1 MIKKKFRIYLFLFIP
16 FLLNSCSIAGSWVY
30 ERIDSYLADYFI
42 EFADFNQI
50 QKQEINKTSKE
61 FHDWFSESELPKIK
75 GLLLELKNIDPNNPK
90 REISLAYEMGELIFA
105 RANGY
110 FEEPIIQFTK
120 GMTDKQID
128 QMKQHFET
136 IRKER
141 EEERKKEKKNYKQ
154 RISENFVSGFNRVG
168 IKLDDSQLMLID
180 GKLNNYAEVR
190 EEWSN
195 LQKIWIDEF
204 IDLLRQ
210 KDADEYSTMM
220 LNYLRSLENLG
231 SSEFR
236 DKIEGNEKL
245 SLEIINATFM
255 TLNEKQL
262 KSFKRNMDIYI
273 KSINRILSNRGINT
287 DPIG

>member
-1 MIKKKFRIYLFLFIP
+1 MFKKKFRIYLFLLIP
-16 FLLNSCSIAGSWVY
+16 FLLTSCSIAGSWVY
-30 ERIDSYLADYFI
+30 ERIDSYLADYFF

-210 KDADEYSTMM
+210 KDADEYSTKM

-236 DKIEGNEKL
+236 DKIESNEKL

>member
-141 EEERKKEKKNYKQ
+141 EEELKKEKKNYKQ

-210 KDADEYSTMM
+210 KDAEEYSTMM

>member
-1 MIKKKFRIYLFLFIP
+1 MIKKKFRIYLFLLIP

-61 FHDWFSESELPKIK
+61 FHDWFSESELPKLK

-105 RANGY
+105 RANRY

-120 GMTDKQID
+120 GITDKQID

-210 KDADEYSTMM
+210 KDADEYSTKM

-236 DKIEGNEKL
+236 DKIESNEKL

-262 KSFKRNMDIYI
+262 KSFKRNVDIYI

>member
-1 MIKKKFRIYLFLFIP
+1 MIKKKFRIYLFLLIP

-141 EEERKKEKKNYKQ
+141 EEELKKEKKTYKQ

-210 KDADEYSTMM
+210 KDADEYSTKM

-236 DKIEGNEKL
+236 DKIESNEKL

>member
-1 MIKKKFRIYLFLFIP
+1 MIKKKLKIYLFLLIP

-168 IKLDDSQLMLID
+168 IKLDDSQLMLIE

-195 LQKIWIDEF
+195 LQKVWIDEF

-210 KDADEYSTMM
+210 RDADEYNSMM

-236 DKIEGNEKL
+236 DKIESNEKL

-255 TLNEKQL
+255 TLSEKQL

-273 KSINRILSNRGINT
+273 KSINRILLNRGINT

>member
-1 MIKKKFRIYLFLFIP
+1 MFKKKLRIYLFLLIP

-61 FHDWFSESELPKIK
+61 FHDWFSESELPKIQ

-120 GMTDKQID
+120 GITDKQID

-210 KDADEYSTMM
+210 KDADEYSTKM

-236 DKIEGNEKL
+236 DKIESNEKL

-262 KSFKRNMDIYI
+262 KSFKKNMDIYI

>member
-1 MIKKKFRIYLFLFIP
+1 MFKKKFRNYLFLLIP

-105 RANGY
+105 RANEY

-120 GMTDKQID
+120 GITDKQID

-141 EEERKKEKKNYKQ
+141 EEERKKEKKIYKQ
-154 RISENFVSGFNRVG
+154 RILENFVSGFNRVG
-168 IKLDDSQLMLID
+168 IKLDDSQLMLIE

-210 KDADEYSTMM
+210 KDADEYSTKM

-236 DKIEGNEKL
+236 DKIESNEKL

>member
-1 MIKKKFRIYLFLFIP
+1 MIKKNFRIYLFLLIP

-120 GMTDKQID
+120 GITDKQID

-168 IKLDDSQLMLID
+168 IKLDDSQLMLIE

>member
-1 MIKKKFRIYLFLFIP
+1 MFKKKFRIYLFLLIP

-141 EEERKKEKKNYKQ
+141 EEELKKEKKNYKQ

-168 IKLDDSQLMLID
+168 IKLDDSQLMLIE
-180 GKLNNYAEVR
+180 GKLNRYAEVR

-210 KDADEYSTMM
+210 KDADEYSTKMQ
-220 LNYLRSLENLG
+220 NYLRSLENLG

-236 DKIEGNEKL
+236 DKIESNEKL

>member
-210 KDADEYSTMM
+210 KDAEEYSTMM

>member
-1 MIKKKFRIYLFLFIP
+1 MFKKKFRIYLFLLIP

-154 RISENFVSGFNRVG
+154 RILENFVSGFNRVG
-168 IKLDDSQLMLID
+168 IKLDDSQLMLIE

>member
-42 EFADFNQI
+42 EFADFNQM

-141 EEERKKEKKNYKQ
+141 EEERKKEKKIYKQ
-154 RISENFVSGFNRVG
+154 RILENFVSGFNRVG
-168 IKLDDSQLMLID
+168 IKLDDSQLMLIE

-273 KSINRILSNRGINT
+273 KSINRILSNRGINA

>member
-1 MIKKKFRIYLFLFIP
+1 MFKKKFRIYLFLFIP

-154 RISENFVSGFNRVG
+154 RILENFVSGFNRVG
-168 IKLDDSQLMLID
+168 IKLDDSQLMLIE

>member
-1 MIKKKFRIYLFLFIP
+1 MIKKKFRIYLFLLIP

-90 REISLAYEMGELIFA
+90 REISLAYEMGELIFS
-105 RANGY
+105 RANRY

-168 IKLDDSQLMLID
+168 IKLDDSQLMLIES
-180 GKLNNYAEVR
+180 KLNKYAEVR

-220 LNYLRSLENLG
+220 LNYLRSLESLG

-236 DKIEGNEKL
+236 DKIESNEKL

>member
-61 FHDWFSESELPKIK
+61 FHDWFSENELPKIK

-154 RISENFVSGFNRVG
+154 RILENFVSGFNRVG
-168 IKLDDSQLMLID
+168 IKLDDSQLMLIE

>member
-141 EEERKKEKKNYKQ
+141 EEERKKEKKIYKQ
-154 RISENFVSGFNRVG
+154 RILENFVSGFNRVG
-168 IKLDDSQLMLID
+168 IKLDDSQLMLIE

-195 LQKIWIDEF
+195 LQKIWINEF

-273 KSINRILSNRGINT
+273 KSINRILSNRGINA

>member
-1 MIKKKFRIYLFLFIP
+1 MFKKKFRIYLFLLIP

-120 GMTDKQID
+120 GITDKQID

>member
-1 MIKKKFRIYLFLFIP
+1 MFKKKFRIYLFLLIP

-141 EEERKKEKKNYKQ
+141 EEERKKEKKIYKQ
-154 RISENFVSGFNRVG
+154 RILDNFVSGFNRVG
-168 IKLDDSQLMLID
+168 IKLDDSQLMLIE

>member
-1 MIKKKFRIYLFLFIP
+1 MFKKKFRIYLFLLIP

-120 GMTDKQID
+120 GITDKQID
-128 QMKQHFET
+128 QIKQHFET

-154 RISENFVSGFNRVG
+154 RILENFVSGFNRVG
-168 IKLDDSQLMLID
+168 IKLDDSQLMLIE

-210 KDADEYSTMM
+210 KDADEYSTKM

-236 DKIEGNEKL
+236 DKIESNEKL

>member
-75 GLLLELKNIDPNNPK
+75 VLLLELKNIDPNNPK

-141 EEERKKEKKNYKQ
+141 EEELKKEKKNYKQ

-210 KDADEYSTMM
+210 KDTDEYSTKM

-236 DKIEGNEKL
+236 DKIESNEKL
-245 SLEIINATFM
+245 TLEIINATFM
-255 TLNEKQL
+255 TLNERQL

>member
-1 MIKKKFRIYLFLFIP
+1 MFKKKFRIYLFLLIP

-30 ERIDSYLADYFI
+30 ERIDSYLSDYFI

-168 IKLDDSQLMLID
+168 IKLDDSQLMLIE

>member
-1 MIKKKFRIYLFLFIP
+1 MFKKKLRIYLFLLIP

-42 EFADFNQI
+42 EFADYNQI

-120 GMTDKQID
+120 GITDKQID

-210 KDADEYSTMM
+210 KDADEYSTKM

-236 DKIEGNEKL
+236 DKIESNEKL

>member
-1 MIKKKFRIYLFLFIP
+1 MIKKKFRIYLFLLIP

-141 EEERKKEKKNYKQ
+141 EEELKKDKKDYKQ
-154 RISENFVSGFNRVG
+154 RILENFVSGFNRVG
-168 IKLDDSQLMLID
+168 IKLDDSQLMLIE

-210 KDADEYSTMM
+210 KDADEYSTKM

-236 DKIEGNEKL
+236 DKIESNEKL

>member
-1 MIKKKFRIYLFLFIP
+1 MIKKKFRIYLFLFTP

-273 KSINRILSNRGINT
+273 KSINKILSNRGINT

>member
-1 MIKKKFRIYLFLFIP
+1 MIKKKIRIYLFLLTP
-16 FLLNSCSIAGSWVY
+16 FLLSSCSIAGSWVY
-30 ERIDSYLADYFI
+30 ERIDSYLADYFV

-50 QKQEINKTSKE
+50 QKLEINKTTKE

-120 GMTDKQID
+120 GITDKQID
-128 QMKQHFET
+128 QIKQHFET

-154 RISENFVSGFNRVG
+154 RILENFVSGFNRVG
-168 IKLDDSQLMLID
+168 IKLDDSQLMLIE

-210 KDADEYSTMM
+210 KDADEYSTKM

-236 DKIEGNEKL
+236 DKIESNEKL

>member
-168 IKLDDSQLMLID
+168 IKLDDSQLMLIE

-210 KDADEYSTMM
+210 RDADEYNSMM

>member
-1 MIKKKFRIYLFLFIP
+1 M
-16 FLLNSCSIAGSWVY
+16 
-30 ERIDSYLADYFI
+30 
-42 EFADFNQI
+42 
-50 QKQEINKTSKE
+50 
-61 FHDWFSESELPKIK
+61 
-75 GLLLELKNIDPNNPK
+75 LELKNIDPNNPK

-141 EEERKKEKKNYKQ
+141 EEERKKEKKIYKQ
-154 RISENFVSGFNRVG
+154 RILDNFVSGFNRVG
-168 IKLDDSQLMLID
+168 IKLDDSQLMLIE

>member
-1 MIKKKFRIYLFLFIP
+1 MIKKKLKIYLFLLIP

-50 QKQEINKTSKE
+50 QKLEIKKTSKE

-220 LNYLRSLENLG
+220 LNYLKSLENLG

>member
-141 EEERKKEKKNYKQ
+141 EEELKKDKKDYKQ
-154 RISENFVSGFNRVG
+154 RILENFVSGFNRVG

-210 KDADEYSTMM
+210 KDADEYSTKM

-236 DKIEGNEKL
+236 DKIESNEKL

>member
-75 GLLLELKNIDPNNPK
+75 GLLLELKKIDPNNPK

-105 RANGY
+105 RANEY

-120 GMTDKQID
+120 GITDKQID

-141 EEERKKEKKNYKQ
+141 EEERKKEKKIYKQ
-154 RISENFVSGFNRVG
+154 RILENFVSGFNRVG
-168 IKLDDSQLMLID
+168 IKLDDSQLMLIE

-236 DKIEGNEKL
+236 DKIESNEKL

>member
-1 MIKKKFRIYLFLFIP
+1 MFKKKFRIYLFLLIP

-105 RANGY
+105 RANEY

-120 GMTDKQID
+120 GMTDQQID

-141 EEERKKEKKNYKQ
+141 EEELKKEKKNYKQ

-168 IKLDDSQLMLID
+168 IKLDDSQLMLIE
-180 GKLNNYAEVR
+180 GKLNRYAEVR

-220 LNYLRSLENLG
+220 VNYLRSLENLG

-236 DKIEGNEKL
+236 DKIESNEKL

>member
-1 MIKKKFRIYLFLFIP
+1 MFKKKFRNYLFLLIP

-42 EFADFNQI
+42 EFAEFNQI

-141 EEERKKEKKNYKQ
+141 EEERKKEKKIYKQ
-154 RISENFVSGFNRVG
+154 RILENFVSGFNRVG
-168 IKLDDSQLMLID
+168 IKLDDSQLMLIE

>member
-1 MIKKKFRIYLFLFIP
+1 MIKKKFRIYLFLLIP

-120 GMTDKQID
+120 GITDKQID

-168 IKLDDSQLMLID
+168 IKLDDSQLMLIE

-210 KDADEYSTMM
+210 KDADEYSTKMQ
-220 LNYLRSLENLG
+220 NYLRSLENLG

-236 DKIEGNEKL
+236 DKIESNEKL

>member
-120 GMTDKQID
+120 GITDKQID

-136 IRKER
+136 IRKEI

-210 KDADEYSTMM
+210 KDADEYSTKM

-236 DKIEGNEKL
+236 DKIESNEKL

>member
-1 MIKKKFRIYLFLFIP
+1 MIKKKFRIYLFLFTP

-120 GMTDKQID
+120 GITDKQID

-210 KDADEYSTMM
+210 KDADEYSTKM

-236 DKIEGNEKL
+236 DKIESNEKL

>member
-1 MIKKKFRIYLFLFIP
+1 MFKKKFRIYLFLLIP

-75 GLLLELKNIDPNNPK
+75 RLLLELKNIDPNNPK

-210 KDADEYSTMM
+210 KDADEYSTKM

-236 DKIEGNEKL
+236 DKIESNEKL

>member
-154 RISENFVSGFNRVG
+154 RILENFVSGFNRVG
-168 IKLDDSQLMLID
+168 IKLDDSQLMLIE

-262 KSFKRNMDIYI
+262 KSFKRNVDIYI

>member
-1 MIKKKFRIYLFLFIP
+1 MFKKKFRIYLFLLIP

-141 EEERKKEKKNYKQ
+141 EEELKKDKKDYKQ
-154 RISENFVSGFNRVG
+154 RILENFVSGFNRVG

-204 IDLLRQ
+204 INLLRQ
-210 KDADEYSTMM
+210 KDADEYSTKM

-236 DKIEGNEKL
+236 DKIESNEKL

>member
-1 MIKKKFRIYLFLFIP
+1 MFKKKFRIYLFLLIP

-120 GMTDKQID
+120 GITDKQID

-210 KDADEYSTMM
+210 KDADEYSTKM

-236 DKIEGNEKL
+236 DKIESNEKL

-287 DPIG
+287 DPMG